1 MNKLRHRIL
10 SVLLAAVIAGSSCC
24 PSVYAQS
31 GSYAELSGG
40 AVPEQTGELPS
51 DTPDSGCTH
60 ICGEDC
66 TRLELTCPL
75 EESGEH
81 THSGS
86 CYTAVT
92 ECTHVHDESCGGLSS
107 QENPPVEPP
116 APDGETDPGTE
127 PIPDGE
133 TVPGEEGEA
142 ELDSPE
148 EMESDPAAA
157 SDPDPELLSLET
169 LVDKGYSSL
178 QSAMLL
184 TRGLSGST
192 ILLGEDNEDN
202 AHRGKPDNK
211 SDRSHVV
218 L

>member
-31 GSYAELSGG
+31 GSHAELSGG

-107 QENPPVEPP
+107 QENPPV
-116 APDGETDPGTE
+116 
-127 PIPDGE
+127 
-133 TVPGEEGEA
+133 
-142 ELDSPE
+142 
-148 EMESDPAAA
+148 
-157 SDPDPELLSLET
+157 
-169 LVDKGYSSL
+169 
-178 QSAMLL
+178 
-184 TRGLSGST
+184 
-192 ILLGEDNEDN
+192 
-202 AHRGKPDNK
+202 
-211 SDRSHVV
+211 
-218 L
+218 

>member
-31 GSYAELSGG
+31 GSHAELSGG

-51 DTPDSGCTH
+51 DAPDSGCTH
-60 ICGEDC
+60 ICGENC
-66 TRLELTCPL
+66 IRLELTCPL

-81 THSGS
+81 THSES

-107 QENPPVEPP
+107 QENPPVETP

-127 PIPDGE
+127 PLPDGE

-184 TRGLSGST
+184 TRGSAAAPSCWG
-192 ILLGEDNEDN
+192 GQ
-202 AHRGKPDNK
+202 
-211 SDRSHVV
+211 
-218 L
+218 